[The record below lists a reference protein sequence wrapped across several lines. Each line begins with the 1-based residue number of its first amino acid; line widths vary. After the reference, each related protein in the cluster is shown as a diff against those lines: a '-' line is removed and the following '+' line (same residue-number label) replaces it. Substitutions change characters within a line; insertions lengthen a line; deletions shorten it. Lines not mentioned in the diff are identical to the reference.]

1 MKTLYH
7 FQTAARIEAGPHSL
21 NLLGDYLDQI
31 GLNQIR
37 SVFILTQPSIVSLGY
52 ADQIKEGLAKKG
64 ISSEVNT
71 DIQPEPTEQN
81 IEQVFQLFSE
91 GGHDAILGIGGGSVL
106 DAAKI
111 LSVLKTNEKPIS
123 ALIGTNLVEKPG
135 VPLVLIPTTSG
146 TGSEVTP
153 NAIVTFPEKEL
164 KIGIVSPYLLP
175 SLVILDPVLTT
186 GLP

>member
-7 FQTAARIEAGPHSL
+7 FRTAARIEAGPHSL

-81 IEQVFQLFSE
+81 IEQVFQLF
-91 GGHDAILGIGGGSVL
+91 
-106 DAAKI
+106 
-111 LSVLKTNEKPIS
+111 LKEAMTR
-123 ALIGTNLVEKPG
+123 
-135 VPLVLIPTTSG
+135 
-146 TGSEVTP
+146 
-153 NAIVTFPEKEL
+153 FWEL
-164 KIGIVSPYLLP
+164 AEAVCLMRLKS
-175 SLVILDPVLTT
+175 SLF
-186 GLP
+186 